1 MNAPKPRP
9 SSTSWRLPPWPSSS
23 GGRGQPGRYMIQ
35 ILNLSRVNIIQ
46 AEPEPDLPAS
56 RSVQPGPGGIHGYRR
71 LCLLDPDPGPEQKEM
86 LFILEPAYDW
96 VQSAEAPFFVAVVA
110 GGLIAGPLRSFGG
123 HPPPAP
129 RRRLPRDGHL
139 GFAEIV
145 RVVAMNIPRVTNGAL
160 GSKASRI
167 MPTSGGISAGA
178 SSPCLSSSG

>member
-1 MNAPKPRP
+1 
-9 SSTSWRLPPWPSSS
+9 
-23 GGRGQPGRYMIQ
+23 
-35 ILNLSRVNIIQ
+35 
-46 AEPEPDLPAS
+46 
-56 RSVQPGPGGIHGYRR
+56 
-71 LCLLDPDPGPEQKEM
+71 M

-110 GGLIAGPLRSFGG
+110 GGLIAALFGVLVGIPLL
-123 HPPPAP
+123 
-129 RRRLPRDGHL
+129 RLGDDYLGMATL

-178 SSPCLSSSG
+178 SHPVCHHPVDRSNSGNVFKAIRDDETGQGHGDRRFPPKAFVLHHRGVLRRRGGLCWGACWPPLTRRCSPSF